1 MKKILGV
8 IVLLIAVYFL
18 GPKPAALVLTPSAS
32 WTDIPDSVSQ
42 IDAYIAAK
50 ESKTVLK
57 PGNEARVIW
66 ADSAQPKKTKIV
78 FMYVHGFSASPMEGD
93 PLHREVAKKFGANLL
108 LARVA
113 GHGVPDSDSTYATV
127 TADDYYQSVENY
139 YAIAKKLGDE
149 VVVLGT
155 SFGGAMSLVLAA
167 NHPEIKALMLYG
179 PCIAIKDPNAT
190 LLDNPWGLQMA
201 HLITGSDYRDIPV
214 MAPGHAENWSLHY
227 RLEGVVAVQNLLT
240 HAMTKKVFE
249 KVKIPVFMGYY
260 YKDEEHQDNVV
271 SVDAMKEM
279 YAALGTPAALKRE
292 EAFPNSGNHVITSN
306 LLGKL
311 TDKPIASSEA
321 FLRDVVK
328 LN

>member
-1 MKKILGV
+1 MKKILAIIV
-8 IVLLIAVYFL
+8 ILIGAYFV
-18 GPKPAALVLTPSAS
+18 GPKPEAPVLTPSAS

-50 ESKTVLK
+50 ESKTILK

-66 ADSAQPKKTKIV
+66 ADSTQPTKTKIV

-93 PLHREVAKKFGANLL
+93 PLHRELAKKFDANLL

-113 GHGVPDSDSTYATV
+113 GHGVPDSDSTFATV
-127 TADDYYQSVENY
+127 TADEYYQSVENY

-240 HAMTKKVFE
+240 HAMTKEVFE
-249 KVKIPVFMGYY
+249 KVKIPVFLGYY

-271 SVDAMKEM
+271 SVDAMKVMFEQV
-279 YAALGTPAALKRE
+279 GTPAGLKKS

>member
-1 MKKILGV
+1 MRKILRVLGV
-8 IVLLIAVYFL
+8 LIMAYIL
-18 GPKPAALVLTPSAS
+18 GPKPAAPVLTPSAS

-108 LARVA
+108 LARVE

-240 HAMTKKVFE
+240 HAMTKEVFE

-311 TDKPIASSEA
+311 TDKPIASSED

>member
-1 MKKILGV
+1 MKKILA
-8 IVLLIAVYFL
+8 IIIILIGAYFV
-18 GPKPAALVLTPSAS
+18 GPKPETPVLTPSAS

-50 ESKTVLK
+50 ESKTILK

-66 ADSAQPKKTKIV
+66 VDSTQPTKTKIV

-93 PLHREVAKKFGANLL
+93 PLHREVAKKFDANLL

-113 GHGVPDSDSTYATV
+113 GHGVPDSDSTFATV
-127 TADDYYQSVENY
+127 TADEYYQSVENY

-240 HAMTKKVFE
+240 HAMTKEVFE
-249 KVKIPVFMGYY
+249 KVKIPVFLGYY

-271 SVDAMKEM
+271 SVDAMKVMFEQV
-279 YAALGTPAALKRE
+279 GTPAGLKKS

>member
-1 MKKILGV
+1 MKKILV
-8 IVLLIAVYFL
+8 VLILLIGAYFV
-18 GPKPAALVLTPSAS
+18 GPKPETPVLAGQAS
-32 WTDIPDSVSQ
+32 WTDVPDSVNQ
-42 IDAYIAAK
+42 IDCYIAFK
-50 ESKTVLK
+50 ESKMVLK
-57 PGNEARVIW
+57 PGNEARIVW
-66 ADSAQPKKTKIV
+66 ADSIQPKKTKIV

-127 TADDYYQSVENY
+127 TADEYYQSVENY

-201 HLITGSDYRDIPV
+201 HLITGSEYRDIPV

-240 HAMTKKVFE
+240 HAMTKEVFE
-249 KVKIPVFMGYY
+249 KVKMPVFMGYY

-271 SVDAMKEM
+271 SVDAMKVM

>member
-1 MKKILGV
+1 MKKILV
-8 IVLLIAVYFL
+8 VLILLIGAYFV
-18 GPKPAALVLTPSAS
+18 GPKPETPVHTPSAS

-66 ADSAQPKKTKIV
+66 ADSAQPEKTKIV

-127 TADDYYQSVENY
+127 SADDYYQSVENY

-240 HAMTKKVFE
+240 HAMTKEVFE
-249 KVKIPVFMGYY
+249 KVKMPVFMGYY

>member
-1 MKKILGV
+1 MKKILV
-8 IVLLIAVYFL
+8 VLILLIGAYFV
-18 GPKPAALVLTPSAS
+18 GPKPETPVLTPSAS

-50 ESKTVLK
+50 ESKTILK

-66 ADSAQPKKTKIV
+66 ADSAQPTKTKIV

-127 TADDYYQSVENY
+127 TADEYYQSVENY

-240 HAMTKKVFE
+240 YAMTKEVFE
-249 KVKIPVFMGYY
+249 KVKMPVFLGYY

-279 YAALGTPAALKRE
+279 YAALGTTAALKRE

>member
-18 GPKPAALVLTPSAS
+18 GPKPAAPVLTPSAS

-113 GHGVPDSDSTYATV
+113 GHGVPDSDSTYATL
-127 TADDYYQSVENY
+127 TADEYYQSVENY

-240 HAMTKKVFE
+240 HAMTKEVFE

-311 TDKPIASSEA
+311 TDKPIASSED

>member
-1 MKKILGV
+1 MKKILVV
-8 IVLLIAVYFL
+8 IILLIGAYFV
-18 GPKPAALVLTPSAS
+18 GPKPEAPVLTPSAS
-32 WTDIPDSVSQ
+32 WTDVPDSVNQ
-42 IDAYIAAK
+42 IDCYIAFK
-50 ESKTVLK
+50 ESKMVLK
-57 PGNEARVIW
+57 PGNEARIVW

-127 TADDYYQSVENY
+127 TADEYYQSVENY

-179 PCIAIKDPNAT
+179 PCIEIKDPNAT

-240 HAMTKKVFE
+240 HAMTKEVFE
-249 KVKIPVFMGYY
+249 KVKMPVFMGYY

-271 SVDAMKEM
+271 SVDAMKGMFEQ
-279 YAALGTPAALKRE
+279 LGTPAGLKKS

-328 LN
+328 LK

>member
-1 MKKILGV
+1 MKKLLGV
-8 IVLLIAVYFL
+8 VVLLIGVYFL
-18 GPKPAALVLTPSAS
+18 GPKPETPVLMPSAS
-32 WTDIPDSVSQ
+32 WTDIPDSVNQ
-42 IDAYIAAK
+42 MDAYIAAK

-66 ADSAQPKKTKIV
+66 ADSTQPKKTKIV

-93 PLHREVAKKFGANLL
+93 PLHREVAKKYGANLL

-113 GHGVPDSDSTYATV
+113 GHGVPDSDSTYANV
-127 TADDYYQSVENY
+127 TADEYYQSVENY

-240 HAMTKKVFE
+240 HAMNKEVLE
-249 KVKIPVFMGYY
+249 KVKMPVFLGYY

-271 SVDAMKEM
+271 SVDAMKVMFEQ
-279 YAALGTPAALKRE
+279 LGTPAGLKKS

>member
-8 IVLLIAVYFL
+8 VVLLSGVYFL
-18 GPKPAALVLTPSAS
+18 GPKPETPTLTPSAS
-32 WTDIPDSVSQ
+32 WTDIPDSVNQ
-42 IDAYIAAK
+42 MDAYIAAK

-66 ADSAQPKKTKIV
+66 ADSTQPKKTKIV

-113 GHGVPDSDSTYATV
+113 GHGVPDSDSTYANV

-167 NHPEIKALMLYG
+167 NHPEIRALMLYG

-227 RLEGVVAVQNLLT
+227 RLEGVVAIQNFLT
-240 HAMTKKVFE
+240 NAMKKEVFA
-249 KVKIPVFMGYY
+249 KVKMPVFMGYY
-260 YKDEEHQDNVV
+260 YKDQEHQDQVV
-271 SVDAMKEM
+271 SVDAMKVMFEQ
-279 YAALGTPAALKRE
+279 LGTPASLKKS

-311 TDKPIASSEA
+311 TDKPIASSVA

>member
-1 MKKILGV
+1 MKKILV
-8 IVLLIAVYFL
+8 VLILLVGAYFV
-18 GPKPAALVLTPSAS
+18 GPKPEAPVLTPSAS
-32 WTDIPDSVSQ
+32 WTDIPDSALAMP
-42 IDAYIAAK
+42 AYIASK
-50 ESKTVLK
+50 ELNTVLK
-57 PGNEARVIW
+57 PGNEARIVW
-66 ADSAQPKKTKIV
+66 ADTAQPKKTKIV

-93 PLHREVAKKFGANLL
+93 PLHRELAKKFGANLL

-113 GHGVPDSDSTYATV
+113 GHGVPDSDSTFAKV
-127 TADDYYQSVENY
+127 TADEYYQSVENY

-155 SFGGAMSLVLAA
+155 SFGGAMSLILAA

-240 HAMTKKVFE
+240 HAMTKEVFE

-271 SVDAMKEM
+271 SVDAMKVMFEQ
-279 YAALGTPAALKRE
+279 LGTPAGLKKS